1 MADQTIGTVLTRNLQ
16 EEMQTSYMEYAM
28 SVIISRALPDV
39 RDGLKP
45 VQRRILYTMNR
56 AGATAGTKTKKSAAF
71 VGDVMKLY
79 HPHGDAAIYDALVRM
94 AQPFS
99 LRYPLIEGQGN
110 FGSIDGDPPAA
121 MRYTEARLSAISG
134 ELMADI
140 EKQTVD
146 MEPNYDNSEEQPTVL
161 PARFPN
167 LLVNGASGIAVGMTT
182 NIPPHN
188 LREVAAGV
196 KHLVDNPEATA
207 EDLLTFIKGPDFPT
221 GGLIMGTDGIKAAYS
236 TGHGRIIVRARH
248 TFEQAP
254 NGRERIIIDELPYT
268 VNKAALVTKISELAN
283 ERRIEGIADLRDE
296 SDRNGMRI
304 VIELKREAQVFTV
317 LNNLYKHTTL
327 QTTFGVIMLA
337 IVDGRPVVLSL
348 KQALQL
354 FIEHRRNVI
363 VRRSRFDLE
372 RAQERAHILEGLK
385 IILDHLDEA
394 IKTIRAAADQDTAST
409 QLQNKFGLSERQAK
423 AVLALTLGKLTRLE
437 RGKIDE
443 EYEQVIK
450 TIAYL
455 ESILAS
461 EQKVRMLIKEEMD
474 EIVKKYGD
482 DRRTEITDMEATELS
497 AEDLVPKEEVI
508 VTITHRGYVK
518 RQPLRVFRAQKR
530 GGVGLK
536 GAKPTAGG
544 QAPSG
549 TLEEDYAMQLLT
561 THTHASML
569 FFTQSG
575 RVFQLRV
582 HEVPERERQA
592 KGVPINNLID
602 IGSNERITSVFVRPE
617 TESEAH
623 YMLMVT
629 KNGYIKKTALAEYA
643 NVRRNGLIAIN
654 LQEGDELDWVTPT
667 SGKDE
672 VIIATELGKAIRFS
686 ETEVRA
692 MGRDTQGVIGIKL
705 GKGDAVAGMAT
716 VVEGGDLLVIT
727 QRGYGKR
734 TPLSEY
740 PMHHRAGQGVFTL
753 KVTEKVGKL
762 AAVRVARDPEEE
774 VLLISA
780 SGMVLRTPVGAI
792 SRIGRQTQGVIV
804 MRLAPDDQ
812 VVAIAPVAGIE
823 EGETRE

>member
-1 MADQTIGTVLTRNLQ
+1 LAEERVLTRSLQ
-16 EEMQTSYMEYAM
+16 EEMQSSYMEYAM
-28 SVIISRALPDV
+28 SVIVSRALPDV

-56 AGATAGTKTKKSAAF
+56 AGATAGTKTKKCAAF

-161 PARFPN
+161 PARVPN
-167 LLVNGASGIAVGMTT
+167 LLINGASGIAVGMTT

-188 LREVAAGV
+188 LREVAAAV
-196 KHLVDNPEATA
+196 KNLVDNPDATA

-221 GGLIMGTDGIKAAYS
+221 GGLVMGTAGIKAAYS

-254 NGRERIIIDELPYT
+254 NGRERIIIDELPYA
-268 VNKAALVTKISELAN
+268 VNKAALVAKIAELVSERKL
-283 ERRIEGIADLRDE
+283 EGIADLRDE
-296 SDRNGMRI
+296 SDRQGMRI

-317 LNNLYKHTTL
+317 LNNLYKHTQL

-354 FIEHRRNVI
+354 FIDHRRNVI
-363 VRRSRFDLE
+363 LRRTRYDLE

-385 IILDHLDEA
+385 ICLDHLDEV
-394 IKTIRAAADQDTAST
+394 IKTIRAAADQEVASN
-409 QLQNKFGLSERQAK
+409 QLQSKFGLSERQAK
-423 AVLALTLGKLTRLE
+423 AVLALTLGRLTRLE

-461 EQKVRMLIKEEMD
+461 DQKVRLLIKEDMD
-474 EIVKKYGD
+474 DVVKKYGD
-482 DRRTEITDMEATELS
+482 DRRTEITDQEATELS
-497 AEDLVPKEEVI
+497 AEDLVPKEEVV
-508 VTITHRGYVK
+508 VTLTHRGYVK

-536 GAKPTAGG
+536 GAKPTAGSD
-544 QAPSG
+544 APSG
-549 TLEEDYAMQLLT
+549 TREEDYALHLLT

-592 KGVPINNLID
+592 KGMPINNLID
-602 IGSNERITSVFVRPE
+602 IGSNERITAVFVRPE
-617 TESEAH
+617 TDSEAH

-629 KNGYIKKTALAEYA
+629 KNGYIKKTAMAEYA

-667 SGKDE
+667 TGSDE
-672 VIIATELGKAIRFS
+672 VIIATELGKAIRFAES
-686 ETEVRA
+686 EVRA

-716 VVEGGDLLVIT
+716 DVEGGDLLVIT

-740 PMHHRAGQGVFTL
+740 PIKHRAGQGVFTL
-753 KVTEKVGKL
+753 KVTDRVGKL
-762 AAVRVARDPEEE
+762 AAVRVVHDPEEE
-774 VLLISA
+774 ILVISA
-780 SGMVLRTPVGAI
+780 SGMVLRTKVGAI

-804 MRLAPDDQ
+804 MRLAADDQ
-812 VVAIAPVAGIE
+812 VVAIAPAGSLE
-823 EGETRE
+823 EADGKE